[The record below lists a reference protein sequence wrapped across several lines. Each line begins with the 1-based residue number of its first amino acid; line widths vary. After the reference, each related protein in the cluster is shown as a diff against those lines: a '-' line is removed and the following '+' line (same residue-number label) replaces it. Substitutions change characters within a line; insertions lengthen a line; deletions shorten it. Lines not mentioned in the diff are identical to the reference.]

1 MLNEATKTTEKTLKT
16 FIVEYTNEDLFG
28 NQVLTME
35 IDASDLE
42 EAYDIMEDLY
52 SDFAVDNIYPNDSD
66 RFFSEQP
73 TEEERL
79 EEANRELRELAAE
92 AVAEADHQ
100 AYMEYLDSMLHA
112 FYEENF
118 TTTEWDLV

>member
-1 MLNEATKTTEKTLKT
+1 MMKTTEENLKS
-16 FIVEYTNEDLFG
+16 FIVEYTNEDLPG

-52 SDFAVDNIYPNDSD
+52 PHLAVDDIYPNDSD
-66 RFFSEQP
+66 RFFFEQP
-73 TEEERL
+73 IEEVRMD
-79 EEANRELRELAAE
+79 EANRELRELAAE

-100 AYMEYLDSMLHA
+100 AYMEYLDTMLHA

-118 TTTEWDLV
+118 ATFDWDLE